1 MKTKHSALALL
12 AVISLV
18 GLAACNDRLFD
29 NPFDP
34 DAETRAYEILS
45 TLQVS
50 GIAPVDLTFSGD
62 LLWVVD
68 VGSRILALNYN
79 SGALVRE
86 LEFLQGAAGVA
97 YDGEDLWL
105 SVKNSSQLVL
115 VNIVSGAQVR
125 MLNLPRGSFGAL
137 DYSGGKLYVADRL
150 SNAVLVVDPETGAIE
165 RSIPQPG
172 FAIDGVS
179 HDGTNLWTID
189 SSQMKIFRLT
199 DSCALENQ
207 YQAPSRSASGLAFAA
222 GIFWCGDQAGKI
234 YRLRFQ

>member
-1 MKTKHSALALL
+1 MKTTHSALSLL
-12 AVISLV
+12 AIFSLF

-45 TLQVS
+45 TIQTG
-50 GIAPVDLTFSGD
+50 GIVPVDLTFSGD
-62 LLWVVD
+62 VLWVVD
-68 VGSRILALNYN
+68 AQGQVLALNYT

-86 LEFLQGAAGVA
+86 LEFPQGAAGAA
-97 YDGEDLWL
+97 YDGVDLWL

-125 MLNLPRGSFGAL
+125 MLNLPRGNLGPL
-137 DYSGGKLYVADRL
+137 DYSAGKLYVADL
-150 SNAVLVVDPETGAIE
+150 QAKAVLVVDPVTGAVE

-172 FAIDGVS
+172 FGIDGVS
-179 HDGTNLWTID
+179 HDGVNLWTID
-189 SSQMKIFRLT
+189 ASQMKILRLADDGT
-199 DSCALENQ
+199 LVNQ
-207 YQAPSRSASGLAFAA
+207 YQTPSRSASGLAYAA
-222 GIFWCGDQAGKI
+222 GVFWCGDQAGKI

>member
-1 MKTKHSALALL
+1 MKSKHSALALL
-12 AVISLV
+12 VIFSLV
-18 GLAACNDRLFD
+18 GLVACNDRLFD

-34 DAETRAYEILS
+34 DAQTSAYEIIS
-45 TLQVS
+45 TFQIA
-50 GIAPVDLTFSGD
+50 GIVPVDLSFSGD
-62 LLWVVD
+62 ALWLVD
-68 VGSRILALNYN
+68 AQSRVLALNYN

-86 LEFLQGAAGVA
+86 LEFPQGAAGVA

-105 SVKNSSQLVL
+105 SVRNFPQLVL
-115 VNIVSGAQVR
+115 VNIVNGAQVR
-125 MLNLPRGSFGAL
+125 MLNLPRGSFGPL

-150 SNAVLVVDPETGAIE
+150 SNAILVVDPQTGAIE

-179 HDGTNLWTID
+179 HDGVSLWTID
-189 SSQMKIFRLT
+189 ASQMKIFRLG
-199 DSCALENQ
+199 DDGAPENQ
-207 YQAPSRSASGLAFAA
+207 YQAPSRSASGLATAA